1 MIALAVIVDRSWNR
15 GSLER
20 FDLAGHVLVTSVF
33 DGQEILAGRLVF
45 LSPEELNMRVLP
57 MM

>member
-1 MIALAVIVDRSWNR
+1 MLWRLSLTVHGIG
-15 GSLER
+15 GSFER